1 MREELIINGQYCDLD
16 EGTSIT
22 LEYVSNLLN
31 EPGKISLSHS
41 YTIKLPRTAN
51 NARILDLPELPAHES
66 SMVRRYLPVHYYR
79 NGINL
84 IGDNAHAY
92 LTSATDE
99 QYELVII
106 WDDIPELRALAES
119 DDTINDL
126 PDLPVMSPWLGS
138 KWGNESNGAV
148 FARYQSSVYPVDYD
162 LELTTSHAHPSMR
175 VTNLFQRIL
184 TQAGVAYSLPSDMTD
199 DLVVLAA
206 PDHKPNAQM
215 IAQSGVDINRVG
227 MTHGVDGEGNSVGLI
242 LTYDYRKGW
251 MASNIQYGYDRF
263 ICSTGTL
270 RLFLN
275 LRTTTQASREID
287 YSRAV
292 FEILYADS
300 PTSMFNDVIYEVPF
314 EPNADGSYR
323 VQLNEDIG
331 VTKDGALFFRFA
343 GFEMGKVTGIVLD
356 KFPNE
361 SIATPMAIFAA
372 ETPGKPLISVAFVST
387 NISLLHENAFPLEG
401 NLPDMKQWEFLTA
414 AAAIMGLF
422 PTVVGKRIEWMRY
435 SAMLDIKRAQDWT
448 SRLMTDTALIKPAV
462 DSAWAQINRISYTE
476 DDTEG
481 PLGFEAAAAIV
492 INDSTLKSERE
503 WSKLPF
509 AASRFD
515 IARHYER
522 KGTGDDI
529 SYETIG
535 IKPRIFKY
543 NSDKKSLQFTPDLY
557 GEGLKAKYAT
567 LQAALEKPVIIEAT
581 ARLTEIDLATLDL
594 TRPVYLAQY
603 GQYYHVLKVQ
613 TSENDMC
620 KVELLQ
626 LKSR

>member
-1 MREELIINGQYCDLD
+1 MREELIIDGQQVDLGS
-16 EGTSIT
+16 ETSIT

-31 EPGKISLSHS
+31 DPGKISLSHS
-41 YTIKLPRTAN
+41 YTVKLPRTAN
-51 NARILDLPELPAHES
+51 NARILDLPEIPAHDS
-66 SMVRRYLPVHYYR
+66 SKTRRYLPAIYLR

-92 LTSATDE
+92 ITSATDE
-99 QYELVII
+99 QYELVLV

-119 DDTINDL
+119 DDTINKL
-126 PDLPVMSPWLGS
+126 PDLPVMSPWLGRE
-138 KWGNESNGAV
+138 WGTESNGAV
-148 FARYQSSVYPVDYD
+148 FARYQSSVYPGDYD
-162 LELTTSHAHPSMR
+162 QELTTPHVHPSMR

-227 MTHGVDGEGNSVGLI
+227 MSHGVDGEGNSVGNI

-251 MASNIQYGYDRF
+251 MASSIQYGYDRF
-263 ICSTGTL
+263 VCVTGTL
-270 RLFLN
+270 RLSVN

-292 FEILYADS
+292 IQILYADF
-300 PTSMFNDVIYEVPF
+300 PTQIFNDVIYEVPF
-314 EPNADGSYR
+314 ERNADGSYR

-331 VTKDGALFFRFA
+331 VTKDGALKFRFA
-343 GFEMGKVTGIVLD
+343 GFEMGKETGIVLD

-361 SIATPMAIFAA
+361 NIATPLAMFAA
-372 ETPGKPLISVAFVST
+372 ETQGKPLISVAFVRT
-387 NISLLHENAFPLEG
+387 DISLLHENAFPLEG

-414 AAAIMGLF
+414 AAAIMGMF

-448 SRLMTDTALIKPAV
+448 RRLMTGTALIKPAV
-462 DSAWAQINRISYTE
+462 DSAWAHINRISYTV

-481 PLGFEAAAAIV
+481 PLGFEADAAIV

-522 KGTGDDI
+522 KDTDGDI
-529 SYETIG
+529 SYETID

-557 GEGLKAKYAT
+557 GEGLNAKYAA
-567 LQAALEKPVIIEAT
+567 LQAALEKPVVIEAT
-581 ARLTEIDLATLDL
+581 VKLTEIDLATLDL
-594 TRPVYLAQY
+594 TRPVYLAQF
-603 GQYYHVLKVQ
+603 GRYYHVLKVQ
-613 TSENDMC
+613 TGKTDDC

-626 LKSR
+626 LR

>member
-31 EPGKISLSHS
+31 DPGKISLSHS

-66 SMVRRYLPVHYYR
+66 SMARRYLPVHYYR

-99 QYELVII
+99 QYELVLI
-106 WDDIPELRALAES
+106 WDDIPELRTLSES
-119 DDTINDL
+119 EATINDL
-126 PDLPVMSPWLGS
+126 PDLPVMSPWRHN
-138 KWGNESNGAV
+138 KWGNESNGAL
-148 FARYQSSVYPVDYD
+148 FAFYQSSLYPGDYDD
-162 LELTTSHAHPSMR
+162 LELTTLHVHPSMR

-227 MTHGVDGEGNSVGLI
+227 MAHGVDWEGNPVGLI

-251 MASNIQYGYDRF
+251 MASSIQYGYDRF
-263 ICSTGTL
+263 VCATGTL
-270 RLFLN
+270 RLSLN
-275 LRTTTQASREID
+275 LRTTTQASVEID
-287 YSRAV
+287 YSHAV
-292 FEILYADS
+292 FQILYANS
-300 PTSMFNDVIYEVPF
+300 PTSTFKDVIYEVPF
-314 EPNADGSYR
+314 ERNADGSYR
-323 VQLNEDIG
+323 VQLNDDIG
-331 VTKDGALFFRFA
+331 VSKDGALFFRFA
-343 GFEMGKVTGIVLD
+343 GFEMGKETGIVLD

-361 SIATPMAIFAA
+361 DIARPLVIFAA
-372 ETPGKPLISVAFVST
+372 ETPGKPLISVAFVRT
-387 NISLLHENAFPLEG
+387 NISLLHENAFPIEG

-435 SAMLDIKRAQDWT
+435 SAVLDIKRAQDWT
-448 SRLMTDTALIKPAV
+448 RRLMTGTALIKPAV

-481 PLGFEAAAAIV
+481 PLGFEADAAIV

-509 AASRFD
+509 AASRFN
-515 IARHYER
+515 IARHYGRE
-522 KGTGDDI
+522 GTDDA
-529 SYETIG
+529 YETIG

-543 NSDKKSLQFTPDLY
+543 NSDKKSLQFTTDLY
-557 GEGLKAKYAT
+557 GEGLKAKYAK
-567 LQAALEKPVIIEAT
+567 LQSALEKPVYLET
-581 ARLTEIDLATLDL
+581 TMRLTEIDLATLDL

-603 GQYYHVLKVQ
+603 GQYYHILKVQ
-613 TSENDMC
+613 TSGNDMC

-626 LKSR
+626 LR